1 MLLTLPAAL
10 QLGVENGGAAG
21 GAAGGGEGG
30 DGAAAETEL
39 AVLLAATP
47 RAMWSARLGLAL
59 WAETRRGA
67 ASPFAAY
74 LAELPATLS
83 SCLAPAAADPDA
95 AGAAGAA
102 GGASD
107 GEVAGDGGGGDASA
121 ALAAWPPT
129 AARAAAMRAS
139 LRSLHAQLRRTASA
153 RAADAPTLSQLR
165 WAAAIAGSRA
175 YRVRGAPGEA
185 EGDAARLLPIVD
197 LANYAPTGAGAN
209 AELRNAPATRAS
221 SEGGSDDPRAVSLYA
236 VEAIPVGGD
245 VLIDYGCGAPLSN
258 ERLLLEYGFV
268 LRPHPHDRLVLPLGA
283 IAVGL
288 AAVAAAEE
296 EEARGEDREQSD
308 EGGGEDG
315 GEDGGA
321 AEAAA
326 LGAAQQRLLAQL
338 GDVEAAGLAFGADGT
353 PLDETL
359 ALALVLTARRAA
371 DLAPAAAPLELVA
384 AARGADG
391 GASAAARRARCALH
405 AVAAE
410 ALEQVA
416 VAIDAGGG
424 GGTGSG
430 GGGFDE
436 AAGLYCESRRGILER
451 ACEELASR

>member
-1 MLLTLPAAL
+1 
-10 QLGVENGGAAG
+10 
-21 GAAGGGEGG
+21 
-30 DGAAAETEL
+30 
-39 AVLLAATP
+39 
-47 RAMWSARLGLAL
+47 
-59 WAETRRGA
+59 
-67 ASPFAAY
+67 
-74 LAELPATLS
+74 
-83 SCLAPAAADPDA
+83 
-95 AGAAGAA
+95 
-102 GGASD
+102 
-107 GEVAGDGGGGDASA
+107 
-121 ALAAWPPT
+121 
-129 AARAAAMRAS
+129 MRAS
-139 LRSLHAQLRRTASA
+139 LRSLHVQLRRTADA

-175 YRVRGAPGEA
+175 YRVRGAPGGA
-185 EGDAARLLPIVD
+185 GGDAARLLPIVD

-209 AELRNAPATRAS
+209 AELRNAPATSAS

-236 VEAIPVGGD
+236 VEAIPKGGD

-288 AAVAAAEE
+288 AAVAAVEE
-296 EEARGEDREQSD
+296 DDTGGEDDEQSS
-308 EGGGEDG
+308 EDG

-338 GDVEAAGLAFGADGT
+338 GDVEAAGLSFGADGA

-359 ALALVLTARRAA
+359 ALVLVLTARRAS
-371 DLAPAAAPLELVA
+371 DLAPASPVELVA
-384 AARGADG
+384 AARGGADG

-410 ALEQVA
+410 ALEQVT
-416 VAIDAGGG
+416 VAMDAAGGG
-424 GGTGSG
+424 GGD
-430 GGGFDE
+430 GGFDE
-436 AAGLYCESRRGILER
+436 AAGLYCASRREILER

>member
-1 MLLTLPAAL
+1 MLLTLPEVL
-10 QLGVENGGAAG
+10 QLGVESG

-30 DGAAAETEL
+30 DSGEGGEGAAAETEL
-39 AVLLAATP
+39 AVLLEATP

-67 ASPFAAY
+67 ASPFATY
-74 LAELPATLS
+74 LAGLPATLS
-83 SCLAPAAADPDA
+83 SCLAPAAADTGA
-95 AGAAGAA
+95 VGAAGDGAA
-102 GGASD
+102 DTGA
-107 GEVAGDGGGGDASA
+107 AGDASA

-129 AARAAAMRAS
+129 AARAAAMRTS
-139 LRSLHAQLRRTASA
+139 LRSLHAQLRRTATA
-153 RAADAPTLSQLR
+153 RGADAPTLSQLQ

-175 YRVRGAPGEA
+175 YRVRGAPGGA
-185 EGDAARLLPIVD
+185 EGDAARLLPIAD

-209 AELRNAPATRAS
+209 AELRNAPATSAS
-221 SEGGSDDPRAVSLYA
+221 SEGGSDDPYAVSLYA
-236 VEAIPVGGD
+236 VDAIPKGGD
-245 VLIDYGCGAPLSN
+245 VLVDYGCGAPLSN

-296 EEARGEDREQSD
+296 DDA
-308 EGGGEDG
+308 GGEGD
-315 GEDGGA
+315 EDGGA

-338 GDVEAAGLAFGADGT
+338 GDVEAAGLSFGADGA

-371 DLAPAAAPLELVA
+371 DLAPAAPAELVA

-391 GASAAARRARCALH
+391 GASAAALRARCALH

-410 ALEQVA
+410 ALEQVV
-416 VAIDAGGG
+416 VAMDAAGDGGG
-424 GGTGSG
+424 GGGSSCSN
-430 GGGFDE
+430 GFEE
-436 AAGLYCESRRGILER
+436 AADLFCESRREILER
-451 ACEELASR
+451 ACKELARS